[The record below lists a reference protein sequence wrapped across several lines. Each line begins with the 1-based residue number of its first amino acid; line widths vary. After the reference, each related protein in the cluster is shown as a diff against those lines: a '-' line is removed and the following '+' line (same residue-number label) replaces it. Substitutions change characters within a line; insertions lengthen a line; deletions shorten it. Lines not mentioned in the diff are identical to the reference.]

1 MTDNPEKLQIIETIE
16 RLQQSY
22 SNIKIF
28 TAVPMGVILILYFF
42 TFGMLIDKGMD
53 GVLTFEIVTT
63 ILFVLYFI
71 FINQAAF
78 AILKLLNRKKSQH
91 NDVLSL
97 MRVSD
102 LALRPDALS
111 DIIVSRR

>member
-1 MTDNPEKLQIIETIE
+1 MTDNPEKPQIIETIE

-42 TFGMLIDKGMD
+42 TFAMLIDKGMN
-53 GVLTFEIVTT
+53 GVLMFEIVTS

-78 AILKLLNRKKSQH
+78 SILKFLNRKKSQY

-97 MRVSD
+97 MSVSD

-111 DIIVSRR
+111 DIIASRR